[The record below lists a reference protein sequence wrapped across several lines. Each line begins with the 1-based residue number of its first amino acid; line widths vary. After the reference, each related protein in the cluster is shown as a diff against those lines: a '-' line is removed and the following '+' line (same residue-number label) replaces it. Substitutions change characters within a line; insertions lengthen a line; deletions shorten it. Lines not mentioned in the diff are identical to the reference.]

1 MNWMNVSRAVLI
13 GIASLDY
20 TNIYYDDRQYKP
32 FGFR

>member
-13 GIASLDY
+13 GIASLAY
-20 TNIYYDDRQYKP
+20 ANIYYDDRQYKP